1 DLPARLL
8 ALAQA
13 LSVTER
19 QLHGSPLNI
28 RRVVS
33 RICGALFRGS
43 LAVWYRLSDFSRPSY
58 QVLVHSD
65 DSFRRMWVF
74 GTTAGM
80 DLLSRAWAAPIGN
93 DQMVG
98 LPPPNTVGM
107 IPAIALLVA
116 SKQAQ
121 NSQPI

>member
-1 DLPARLL
+1 
-8 ALAQA
+8 
-13 LSVTER
+13 
-19 QLHGSPLNI
+19 
-28 RRVVS
+28 
-33 RICGALFRGS
+33 
-43 LAVWYRLSDFSRPSY
+43 
-58 QVLVHSD
+58 
-65 DSFRRMWVF
+65 
-74 GTTAGM
+74 M